1 MDKLYLGTK
10 DRNILGPIEKISDDI
25 FENMSNTK
33 YKYDI
38 LDPQKL
44 EETLYFKVLDK
55 AIKHDDLPGSL
66 SYSVPQH
73 DRITAD
79 SIMKAL
85 KELNEH
91 EAKILECSVPRYKV
105 VVTTKKIQNRTHH
118 KKRIN
123 KKWAKR
129 YGYTYYETQ
138 NYDIMYDPSNS
149 TIYCTQKGFEIII
162 KSKVLEEQ
170 SNVSN

>member
-10 DRNILGPIEKISDDI
+10 DRDILGPIGKINEDI
-25 FENMSNTK
+25 FENMSHIK
-33 YKYDI
+33 FDFPDI
-38 LDPQKL
+38 QKL
-44 EETLYFKVLDK
+44 EEKLYLEILPK
-55 AIKHDDLPGSL
+55 AFAHSDLADSL

-79 SIMKAL
+79 VIFETIEKLNAL
-85 KELNEH
+85 D
-91 EAKILECSVPRYKV
+91 AKTLSFGVPKYKV
-105 VVTTKKIQNRTHH
+105 VVTTKKVQNRTHH

-129 YGYTYYETQ
+129 YGYTYYEIQKDDT
-138 NYDIMYDPSNS
+138 MYVTADS
-149 TIYCTQKGFEIII
+149 TIYCTQKGFETIMKNIGGA
-162 KSKVLEEQ
+162 